1 MTAFAQTVAP
11 PSKLLALLEPGR
23 ALWEYGM
30 LLPACPLLA
39 KLPQGDGHPV
49 MVFPGFLAGDSSTAI
64 LRAAIRHWGYRPYT
78 WGAGRNL
85 GLREGDDTLEQ
96 GLARRLEEV
105 HRLHG
110 EKVTLIGWSL
120 GGVFARELARRLPD
134 RVRGIITLGSP
145 LGDPRATNVWRMY
158 ESVTGTRVDDDTLRE
173 RLHQVSQPVPD
184 VPSTAVFS
192 KSDCIVSWRIAREQ
206 PSPLTENI
214 QVSASHLGLGH
225 NPAVLYV
232 IANRLYQFSQPAWSP
247 FDSSGLRKLFYA

>member
-1 MTAFAQTVAP
+1 MSTYAQTVAP

-30 LLPACPLLA
+30 LLPASPVLA
-39 KLPQGDGHPV
+39 KLPKGDGHPV
-49 MVFPGFLAGDSSTAI
+49 MIFPGFLAGDNSTSI

-85 GLREGDDTLEQ
+85 GLREGDDSLERS
-96 GLARRLEEV
+96 LARRLDEI
-105 HRLHG
+105 HRIHG
-110 EKVTLIGWSL
+110 QQVTLIGWSL
-120 GGVFARELARRLPD
+120 GGVFARELARTQPD
-134 RVRGIITLGSP
+134 QVRGIITLGSP

-173 RLHQVSQPVPD
+173 RLEQVSQPVPG

-232 IANRLYQFSQPAWSP
+232 IANRLHQLSQSAWSP
-247 FDSSGLRKLFYA
+247 FDTSGLRKLFYA